1 MENKIIPE
9 SQEEIYF
16 YKFLN
21 KIERAVGWFFF
32 VTGLIILASYGLY
45 EFVLALLRDTQ
56 LNIVFKVGIFFVIIG
71 FVILLFSIIREKII
85 LSRTDKYRKVEK

>member
-1 MENKIIPE
+1 MENKNIPE

-16 YKFLN
+16 YKFFS

-32 VTGLIILASYGLY
+32 ITGLIILISYGLY
-45 EFVLALLRDTQ
+45 EFVLALLRDSQ

-71 FVILLFSIIREKII
+71 FLILLFSIIREKII